1 MKRLK
6 NLAYYIRILFFILQF
21 VFLFLIEETLLQ
33 VRPLVYLFL
42 FVYTL
47 FVIKILVEL
56 LSKKKNYRED
66 TIYNIMQIGLF
77 IYIFILF
84 YYVYIKHI
92 IVRISTMSYFNTNLI
107 IMCILMIFIV
117 LYSCTEVNR
126 KKRK

>member
-6 NLAYYIRILFFILQF
+6 NLVYYIRILFFILQF

-77 IYIFILF
+77 IYIFIYF